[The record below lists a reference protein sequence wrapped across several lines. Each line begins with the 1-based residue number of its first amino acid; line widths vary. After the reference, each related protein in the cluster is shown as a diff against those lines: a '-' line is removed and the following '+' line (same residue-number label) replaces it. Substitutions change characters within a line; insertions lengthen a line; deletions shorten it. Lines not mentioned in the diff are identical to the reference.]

1 MIKYESTNQL
11 SIEEFKTPLQRDLDP
26 ENRWVRL
33 AKEIP
38 WEKLVS
44 IYCKKMHQKMGARS
58 IAPRIVIGAMI
69 VKHKLNLS
77 DIETI
82 EEIRENMYIQHFLGL
97 SDYTYEPV
105 FDPSLFVHIRKRLG
119 VKEFDE
125 MTLLLMDEEDKRKE
139 KDEENKP
146 SGNKGDSCEDSVKKD
161 DDGNITHKGDLKVDA
176 TVADA
181 EVRFPTDIDLLND
194 AREKSEVLIDLLCK
208 RMHFEKPRT
217 YRRIARSKYLN
228 VIKKRNKSKKIVR
241 RGKREQLHFLRR
253 NLCSIDNLL
262 DKKADS
268 MRYLNKREKKYLF
281 VIRLVYDQQNQMYN
295 ANSHSCQDRI
305 ISIHQP
311 HVRPI
316 VRGKSKSQTEFGAK
330 IGVGLHN
337 GFARI
342 DHLSWD
348 AYNEQIDL
356 VTHVENYKKHYGFYP
371 ARLLGDKIYLNRA
384 NRTFLKS
391 LEIEIVGK
399 ALGRPS
405 VDSKKPEVRKALA
418 KAMGERNEVEACFGT
433 AKRRYR
439 MNNIRAKL
447 EKTSASWIAA
457 GYFVQNLMK
466 FFRELLCV
474 LMQIWHRLLESSYE
488 ISKFER
494 IEKEKIQASPIVC

>member
-1 MIKYESTNQL
+1 MIKYESINQL
-11 SIEEFKTPLQRDLDP
+11 SIEEFQTPLQRDLDP
-26 ENRWVRL
+26 ENRWVKL

-38 WEKLVS
+38 WEKLAL

-82 EEIRENMYIQHFLGL
+82 EQIRENMYIQHFLGL

-139 KDEENKP
+139 KNEDNEY
-146 SGNKGDSCEDSVKKD
+146 SGNKGDSHEDSVKMD
-161 DDGNITHKGDLKVDA
+161 DNGNITHKGDLKVDA

-194 AREKSEVLIDLLCK
+194 AREKSEDLIDLLCE
-208 RMHFEKPRT
+208 RMHCEKPRT

-228 VIKKRNKSKKIVR
+228 VIKKRNKSKKTVR
-241 RGKREQLHFLRR
+241 KGKREQLHFLKR
-253 NLCSIDNLL
+253 NLCSIDKLL
-262 DKKADS
+262 DKKDDS
-268 MRYLNKREKKYLF
+268 MTYLNKREKKYLF

-337 GFARI
+337 GYARI

-348 AYNEQIDL
+348 AYNEHTDL
-356 VTHVENYKKHYGFYP
+356 VTHVENYKKHHGFYP

-384 NRTFLKS
+384 NRMLLKS
-391 LEIEIVGK
+391 LNIEIVGK

-405 VDSKKPEVRKALA
+405 TDSKKPEVRKALA
-418 KAMGERNEVEACFGT
+418 KAMGERNEIEACFGT

-466 FFRELLCV
+466 FFRELLCA
-474 LMQIWHRLLESSYE
+474 LMQIWQRFLKLSYE
-488 ISKFER
+488 ISNFGT
-494 IEKEKIQASPIVC
+494 IENEKIQATQIID